1 MEDKLQEILFSKSF
15 SELTE
20 KEKSSFV
27 DLFNSEEEYE
37 SLQSLFTQLEEYKKD
52 QPFASHH
59 KTKVSLD
66 DLFVSQH
73 QSVGFVSRLFPPNKP
88 FYLSPIFQLAALLV
102 IIALLYPLTQNDI
115 EKPIELAKNEAPT
128 KKELNKPQKNKN
140 IQEKTVAQP
149 DLTQPN
155 ETSSASTD
163 KALQKSNSSEG
174 LAEDS
179 EYASFPQSSTVADG
193 RIPENEIKS
202 ESDDRFSSNLPSK
215 DQEKSTPNRKK
226 SESESLLKEKLILS
240 EDVSFTTVLDENKVF
255 QKNEKQK
262 QIKVKSLGENTSVL
276 AVLSAIY

>member
-20 KEKSSFV
+20 KEKNSFV

-73 QSVGFVSRLFPPNKP
+73 QSVGFVARLFPPNKP
-88 FYLSPIFQLAALLV
+88 FYFSPIFQLAALLV

-140 IQEKTVAQP
+140 IQEKIVAQP
-149 DLTQPN
+149 ELKQPN
-155 ETSSASTD
+155 ETSSKSTVD
-163 KALQKSNSSEG
+163 ALQKSNSAEG
-174 LAEDS
+174 LAEDF
-179 EYASFPQSSTVADG
+179 EYASFPQVSKVADG

-202 ESDDRFSSNLPSK
+202 ESDDMLSSNLPSK
-215 DQEKSTPNRKK
+215 DQEKSTPNQKK
-226 SESESLLKEKLILS
+226 LESESLLKEKLILS
-240 EDVSFTTVLDENKVF
+240 QDVSFATVLDENKVF

>member
-20 KEKSSFV
+20 KEKISFV

-52 QPFASHH
+52 QPFASHN

-102 IIALLYPLTQNDI
+102 IIALLYPLTKNDI
-115 EKPIELAKNEAPT
+115 EKPIELAKNEAPST
-128 KKELNKPQKNKN
+128 KKIDKKSSKKILQQK
-140 IQEKTVAQP
+140 TPSQP
-149 DLTQPN
+149 YLTKPN
-155 ETSSASTD
+155 ETSSKSTD
-163 KALQKSNSSEG
+163 VTNPKSNSAEG
-174 LAEDS
+174 VVEDFG
-179 EYASFPQSSTVADG
+179 YASFPQASTVADG

-202 ESDDRFSSNLPSK
+202 ESDNRLSSNLPSK

-240 EDVSFTTVLDENKVF
+240 EDVSFATVLDENKVF

>member
-52 QPFASHH
+52 QPVASHH

-66 DLFVSQH
+66 DLFVNQH
-73 QSVGFVSRLFPPNKP
+73 QSVGFVARLFPPNKP

-115 EKPIELAKNEAPT
+115 EKPIELAQNESPST
-128 KKELNKPQKNKN
+128 KKIDKKSSKKILQQK
-140 IQEKTVAQP
+140 TPSQP

-155 ETSSASTD
+155 ETSLKSTD
-163 KALQKSNSSEG
+163 VTNPKSNSSEG
-174 LAEDS
+174 LAQDS
-179 EYASFPQSSTVADG
+179 EYASFPQASTVADG
-193 RIPENEIKS
+193 RIQENEIKS
-202 ESDDRFSSNLPSK
+202 ESDNSLRSNLPLK

-226 SESESLLKEKLILS
+226 LESESLMKEKFIVS
-240 EDVSFTTVLDENKVF
+240 EDVSFSTVLDENKVF

>member
-1 MEDKLQEILFSKSF
+1 MQ
-15 SELTE
+15 
-20 KEKSSFV
+20 
-27 DLFNSEEEYE
+27 
-37 SLQSLFTQLEEYKKD
+37 Q
-52 QPFASHH
+52 
-59 KTKVSLD
+59 KTPS
-66 DLFVSQH
+66 
-73 QSVGFVSRLFPPNKP
+73 
-88 FYLSPIFQLAALLV
+88 
-102 IIALLYPLTQNDI
+102 
-115 EKPIELAKNEAPT
+115 
-128 KKELNKPQKNKN
+128 
-140 IQEKTVAQP
+140 QP

-179 EYASFPQSSTVADG
+179 EYASFPQASTVADG

-240 EDVSFTTVLDENKVF
+240 EDVSFATVLDENKVF

>member
-20 KEKSSFV
+20 KEKNSFV

-52 QPFASHH
+52 QPVASHH

-73 QSVGFVSRLFPPNKP
+73 QSVGFLSRVFPLNKP
-88 FYLSPIFQLAALLV
+88 FYLTPVFQIAA
-102 IIALLYPLTQNDI
+102 IIVNIILLYPLTQSEV

-128 KKELNKPQKNKN
+128 KKELDKPQKNKN
-140 IQEKTVAQP
+140 IQEKTPSQP
-149 DLTQPN
+149 ELKQPN
-155 ETSSASTD
+155 ETSSKSTVD
-163 KALQKSNSSEG
+163 ALQKSNSAEG
-174 LAEDS
+174 IVEDF
-179 EYASFPQSSTVADG
+179 EYASFPQASKVADG
-193 RIPENEIKS
+193 RIPENDITTQA
-202 ESDDRFSSNLPSK
+202 DDILSSNLPSK

-226 SESESLLKEKLILS
+226 IESESLLKEKLILS
-240 EDVSFTTVLDENKVF
+240 EDVSFSTVLDENKVF

-262 QIKVKSLGENTSVL
+262 QIKAKSLGENTSVL

>member
-37 SLQSLFTQLEEYKKD
+37 SLQSLFTQLEEYKKE
-52 QPFASHH
+52 QPVASHH
-59 KTKVSLD
+59 KTKVALD
-66 DLFVSQH
+66 DLFVQQH
-73 QSVGFVSRLFPPNKP
+73 RTVGFVSRLFPPNKP

-115 EKPIELAKNEAPT
+115 EKPIELAQNESPST
-128 KKELNKPQKNKN
+128 KKIDKKSSKKILQQK
-140 IQEKTVAQP
+140 TPSQP

-155 ETSSASTD
+155 ETSLKSTD
-163 KALQKSNSSEG
+163 VTNPKSNSAEG
-174 LAEDS
+174 VVEDFG
-179 EYASFPQSSTVADG
+179 YASFPQVSKVVNG

-202 ESDDRFSSNLPSK
+202 ESDNRLSSSLPLK

-226 SESESLLKEKLILS
+226 LESESFMKEKFILS
-240 EDVSFTTVLDENKVF
+240 EDVSFATVMDESKGL
-255 QKNEKQK
+255 EKIEK
-262 QIKVKSLGENTSVL
+262 RNLGKVKSLSENTSVL

>member
-37 SLQSLFTQLEEYKKD
+37 SLQSLFTQLEEYKKE
-52 QPFASHH
+52 QPVASHH
-59 KTKVSLD
+59 KTKVALD
-66 DLFVSQH
+66 DLFVQQH
-73 QSVGFVSRLFPPNKP
+73 RTVGFVSRLFPPNKP

-115 EKPIELAKNEAPT
+115 EKPIELAQNESPST
-128 KKELNKPQKNKN
+128 KKIDKKSSKKILQQK
-140 IQEKTVAQP
+140 TPSQP
-149 DLTQPN
+149 DLTQAN
-155 ETSSASTD
+155 ETSLKSTD
-163 KALQKSNSSEG
+163 VTNPKSNSAQG
-174 LAEDS
+174 VVEDFG
-179 EYASFPQSSTVADG
+179 YASFPQVSKVVNG

-202 ESDDRFSSNLPSK
+202 ESDNRLSSNLPLK

-226 SESESLLKEKLILS
+226 LESESFMKEKFILS
-240 EDVSFTTVLDENKVF
+240 EDVIFATVLDESKVF

>member
-20 KEKSSFV
+20 KEKNSFV

-52 QPFASHH
+52 QPVASHH

-66 DLFVSQH
+66 DLFVNQH
-73 QSVGFVSRLFPPNKP
+73 QSVGFVARLFPPNKP

-115 EKPIELAKNEAPT
+115 EKPIQLAKNEDSST
-128 KKELNKPQKNKN
+128 KKIENKSR
-140 IQEKTVAQP
+140 EKTLKQKIVAQP
-149 DLTQPN
+149 ELKQPN
-155 ETSSASTD
+155 ETSSKSTD

-179 EYASFPQSSTVADG
+179 EYASFPQASTVADG

-202 ESDDRFSSNLPSK
+202 ESDYRFSSNLPSK

-240 EDVSFTTVLDENKVF
+240 EDVSFATVLDENKVF

-276 AVLSAIY
+276 SVLSAIY

>member
-1 MEDKLQEILFSKSF
+1 MEEKLQEILFSKSF

-37 SLQSLFTQLEEYKKD
+37 SLQSLFTQLEEYKKQ
-52 QPFASHH
+52 QPVASHH

-66 DLFVSQH
+66 DLYASQH
-73 QSVGFVSRLFPPNKP
+73 QSVGFVARLFPPNKP

-115 EKPIELAKNEAPT
+115 EKPIQLAKNEDSST
-128 KKELNKPQKNKN
+128 KKTENKSSGKTLKQ
-140 IQEKTVAQP
+140 KTVSQP
-149 DLTQPN
+149 GITQPN
-155 ETSSASTD
+155 ETSSTSSD

-174 LAEDS
+174 LVEDF
-179 EYASFPQSSTVADG
+179 EYASFPQASKVADG

-202 ESDDRFSSNLPSK
+202 ESDYRLSSNLPSK
-215 DQEKSTPNRKK
+215 DQEKSISNRNKL
-226 SESESLLKEKLILS
+226 ENENLLKEKVILS
-240 EDVSFTTVLDENKVF
+240 EDLSFSTVLDESKVF

-262 QIKVKSLGENTSVL
+262 QIKVKSLGESTSVL
-276 AVLSAIY
+276 AVLTAVY